1 MQISDP
7 TLLVI
12 YTFPVVLFCREMVPK
27 GAVQVASIEVGVGCI
42 RIHLN
47 CRNRAKLAFIK
58 HVTSSVLYYV
68 TRTIS
73 YRGVSNICKAHN
85 AMEACWRNCIQLFR
99 SKCTSS
105 VQCSIP

>member
-12 YTFPVVLFCREMVPK
+12 YTFPVVLFSREMVPK

-47 CRNRAKLAFIK
+47 CRNTAKLVFIK
-58 HVTSSVLYYV
+58 HLVCSLLCH
-68 TRTIS
+68 S
-73 YRGVSNICKAHN
+73 YHLI
-85 AMEACWRNCIQLFR
+85 
-99 SKCTSS
+99 
-105 VQCSIP
+105 